1 MAKRG
6 RHPDSRRRQGKQD
19 KRKRRR
25 RLAEGRRAGPGDLL
39 ADVRRKLASGEPL
52 DFLAYVSSLLA
63 AVDPRQENP
72 FERGR
77 GEAEHVTLSALIE
90 SFAEVVLPET
100 TALLAAL
107 AELGPDELT
116 RARVRRVL
124 SDRAERLPDWLT
136 RLGEASVYRAMEST
150 HVLGDGDN
158 VLLGARLPGHELTA
172 AIYIDH
178 NLGTV
183 VKDAF
188 PAPSPIG
195 DVMGRLQAAARDPD
209 ISHRDL
215 GLADARARV
224 AQAIEVGAITFPPF
238 ETETWPASRPL
249 TEWLLR
255 LMPEGGTGYVRPTW
269 SEAQKR
275 KLANRFFGSE
285 FGRALDDAD
294 RRDLLDQFLWFGTD
308 YGPGDPL
315 RWSPVAVEILL
326 ADWIPRKIV
335 ADAGYLSKAPGLLR
349 AFIRFC
355 HAERKIRPEL
365 TGQTLAAVDEHEPEY
380 QRVIRSPRPQG
391 PMALLAKMGVL
402 GDDRPWEDEPLDFHR
417 EFLDQLAEEVGGQ
430 DALDSLDGTPLP
442 DEEFAWDQVPA
453 ELRDRVTEVLAACD
467 RCCDD
472 LLDAEYKTACRRLLA
487 RAAPGLSGR
496 LRGSSKPEVIAAAVC
511 WVIGKGN
518 QRLGQGLGEL
528 RVKDLMGYFGLG
540 QSSVSERGY
549 QIMRAAGIQP
559 ASAYPAVR
567 LGSPSLLVSARRRRI
582 IELRDQHRAALSDQ
596 HRA

>member
-6 RHPDSRRRQGKQD
+6 RHPHSRRRQDKHKQ
-19 KRKRRR
+19 RPRPTAGHRRR
-25 RLAEGRRAGPGDLL
+25 PGDLL

-52 DFLAYVSSLLA
+52 DLLAYVSTLVA
-63 AVDPRQENP
+63 AVDPRREHP
-72 FERGR
+72 FERDR
-77 GEAEHVTLSALIE
+77 DAPERATLPMLTE

-107 AELGPDELT
+107 AELGPDELIRARARRALTT
-116 RARVRRVL
+116 RA
-124 SDRAERLPDWLT
+124 DPLPDWLA
-136 RLGEASVYRAMEST
+136 RLGEASVYHAVEST

-158 VLLGARLPGHELTA
+158 VLLGVRLPGHELTA
-172 AIYIDH
+172 VIYIDH

-188 PAPSPIG
+188 PAPSPIS
-195 DVMGRLQAAARDPD
+195 DVVGRLQEASDDPD
-209 ISHRDL
+209 ISYRDL

-224 AQAIEVGAITFPPF
+224 AQAIEMGVVMFPPF

-249 TEWLLR
+249 TEWVLR
-255 LMPEGGTGYVRPTW
+255 LLPEGGTGYVRPAW
-269 SEAQKR
+269 SEAAKK
-275 KLANRFFGSE
+275 KLAKRFFGSE

-294 RRDLLDQFLWFGTD
+294 HRDLLDQFLWFGTD

-335 ADAGYLSKAPGLLR
+335 AGVAYLSKAPELLR

-365 TGQTLAAVDEHEPEY
+365 TGQTLAAVGKHEPEY

-402 GDDRPWEDEPLDFHR
+402 ADDKPWEDGPFDFHQH
-417 EFLDQLAEEVGGQ
+417 FLDQLAEEVGGR

-442 DEEFAWDQVPA
+442 DEEFAWDEVPA
-453 ELRDRVTEVLAACD
+453 DLRDRARQVLAACD

-472 LLDAEYKTACRRLLA
+472 LLGAEYKTACRRLLA
-487 RAAPGLSGR
+487 RAMPGLSSM
-496 LRGSSKPEVIAAAVC
+496 LRGSGKPEAIAAAVC

-518 QRLGQGLGEL
+518 QRLGQGRGEL
-528 RVKDLMGYFGLG
+528 RVKDLMSYFCLS

-549 QIMRAAGIQP
+549 QIMRAAGILP
-559 ASAYPAVR
+559 ASTYPAVR
-567 LGSPSLLVSARRRRI
+567 LGSPDLLVSARRRRI
-582 IELRDQHRAALSDQ
+582 IELRDQHRAAIGGQ